1 MKNTTQIRTDEL
13 ERILLETSPRAAVQR
28 AVDVIAAWMPSCSV
42 TVMSIGSDGTVR
54 FDAANGIAWRVLRQV
69 EKSFNREL
77 PRNVQTIIETRQTMF
92 IEDVATYPDWRRR
105 TSDIVGYVGFP
116 IVIDRRVAGIINVQT
131 VGRPMTSSDVEAL
144 HPLVH
149 LITLVVIRYLKEQ
162 QSAQRENFLALMHEV
177 MLDGMRAT
185 NPVELMDAVIAR
197 ISRRLGYQYIAILLY
212 DDVSESLVLRAQRGY
227 ASEYDGLSLSVHGR
241 VGAVV
246 RAFRTRHAVC
256 VQDAA
261 TSTFYLHG
269 IPGGQSDAA
278 LPLMAAGKVI
288 GVLNLESKRKNAF
301 SHEDLR
307 NLMPLAASVGLLLA
321 SMKMKQLLREQ
332 ALLDGL
338 TGAQNRR
345 AMNDIVR
352 EEMER
357 ARRHDRDVSLI
368 MMDVDEFK
376 VINDRLGHV
385 EGDRVLEGLA
395 DVLRLS
401 LRTSDKII
409 RYGGDEFLLILPET
423 SRQAAELL
431 MERLR
436 AALETKVVTELGPV
450 DVSAGIASYQG
461 DPEAGDLVQLADKRM
476 YEEKARH
483 RAHLLEDDTI

>member
-28 AVDVIAAWMPSCSV
+28 AVDVIAASMPSCSV

>member
-1 MKNTTQIRTDEL
+1 
-13 ERILLETSPRAAVQR
+13 
-28 AVDVIAAWMPSCSV
+28 
-42 TVMSIGSDGTVR
+42 
-54 FDAANGIAWRVLRQV
+54 
-69 EKSFNREL
+69 
-77 PRNVQTIIETRQTMF
+77 
-92 IEDVATYPDWRRR
+92 
-105 TSDIVGYVGFP
+105 
-116 IVIDRRVAGIINVQT
+116 
-131 VGRPMTSSDVEAL
+131 
-144 HPLVH
+144 
-149 LITLVVIRYLKEQ
+149 
-162 QSAQRENFLALMHEV
+162 
-177 MLDGMRAT
+177 
-185 NPVELMDAVIAR
+185 
-197 ISRRLGYQYIAILLY
+197 
-212 DDVSESLVLRAQRGY
+212 
-227 ASEYDGLSLSVHGR
+227 
-241 VGAVV
+241 VV

-357 ARRHDRDVSLI
+357 ARRHDRDVSLV

-376 VINDRLGHV
+376 VINDRLGHA

>member
-105 TSDIVGYVGFP
+105 TDDIVGYVGFP

-177 MLDGMRAT
+177 MLDGTRAT
-185 NPVELMDAVIAR
+185 NPVELMDAVISR

-301 SHEDLR
+301 SQEDLR

-357 ARRHDRDVSLI
+357 ARRHDRDLSLV
-368 MMDVDEFK
+368 MMDIDEFK
-376 VINDRLGHV
+376 VINDRLGHA

-395 DVLRLS
+395 DLLRAS
-401 LRTSDKII
+401 LRASDKII

-423 SRQAAELL
+423 SRQATELL

-436 AALETKVVTELGPV
+436 STLETRVTTELGPV
-450 DVSAGIASYQG
+450 HVSVGIASYQG

>member
-1 MKNTTQIRTDEL
+1 MKNTALIRTDEL
-13 ERILLETSPRAAVQR
+13 ERILLETSPHAAVQR
-28 AVDVIAAWMPSCSV
+28 AVDVIAASVPSCSV

-77 PRNVQTIIETRQTMF
+77 PRNIQTIIETRQTMF

-105 TSDIVGYVGFP
+105 TDDIVGYVGFP

-177 MLDGMRAT
+177 MLDGTRAT
-185 NPVELMDAVIAR
+185 NPVELMDAVISR

-212 DDVSESLVLRAQRGY
+212 DDVTESLVLRAQQGY
-227 ASEYDGLSLSVHGR
+227 TSEYDGLSLSVHGR

-301 SHEDLR
+301 SREDLR
-307 NLMPLAASVGLLLA
+307 NLTPLATSVGLLLA

-357 ARRHDRDVSLI
+357 ARRHDRDLSLV
-368 MMDVDEFK
+368 MMDIDEFK
-376 VINDRLGHV
+376 VINDRLGHA

-395 DVLRLS
+395 DLLRAS
-401 LRTSDKII
+401 LRASDKII

-423 SRQAAELL
+423 SRQATELL

-436 AALETKVVTELGPV
+436 STLETRVTTELGPV
-450 DVSAGIASYQG
+450 HVSVGIASYQG
-461 DPEAGDLVQLADKRM
+461 DPETGDLVQLADKRM
-476 YEEKARH
+476 YEEKGRH
-483 RAHLLEDDTI
+483 RARLLEDDTI

>member
-357 ARRHDRDVSLI
+357 ARRHDRDVSLV